1 MGLQTGFLGGAIL
14 QGHLT
19 GILGNLHIFLG
30 GVLEQD
36 GLLWETDLSEQELL
50 TDLDLDLLM
59 LDFLELWDEQ
69 LPNLFLANLLF
80 PDLLMAIAP
89 AKAPDLGLLRL

>member
-1 MGLQTGFLGGAIL
+1 LGFLQGGGGTCFFGLQTGFLGGAIM
-14 QGHLT
+14 QGFLT

-36 GLLWETDLSEQELL
+36 GLLWETDLSEQELS

-59 LDFLELWDEQ
+59 LDFLAL
-69 LPNLFLANLLF
+69 
-80 PDLLMAIAP
+80 
-89 AKAPDLGLLRL
+89 